1 MEEKAL
7 KENNNLINLNL
18 NQNFQNP
25 LLNQTNRFEAYLDGL
40 EGIVD
45 NEPQNNKYEAIK
57 FHKLNEYPYFLI
69 GKVIS
74 KFEFDGQNQHLKGV
88 GILVGPD
95 VVLTVAHNLC
105 HMKSSGNVYKAKQ
118 VYFEPAANGKFNLFE
133 KVKFRNYFIPE
144 NYIKALNDNDE
155 DGQLYNDWGLIF
167 LSNPIG
173 DYIKKYFD
181 IKDCKYIEII
191 NGLYSFFSKN
201 EIMNNNL
208 DLSSFLNQKYNSD
221 SKNQNLNS
229 DGRNNNDNNNYDNKK
244 ALKISIVGYSKNK
257 INDLKNQYASKKLST
272 SAGNT
277 GNNINLN
284 NQGKNRANEN
294 NDDYELDK
302 NINININI
310 NTKEKRHVVTEGLFK
325 TVANNKLI
333 RNKHLENMGNGID
346 YILFNNEDLN
356 RDFNEIDDENLIMTE
371 SKGTLKMDFSEID
384 SYLKKNF
391 NDLVSIGNDA
401 CNNNNIKS
409 KAPTQEFE
417 CAPHLATESNFSP
430 KNEELIK
437 NELLAAFGCIE
448 DDLLQKKNDNGI
460 NSDNKNNDI
469 SKRDSNNSFTNSKI
483 KNENP
488 GRKISESLT
497 GNGPKSLKYPISTYK
512 GQSGSPI
519 FLRIKKNDN
528 NPKSK
533 YIYVF
538 IGLHSRR
545 GPIKNDKLTEL
556 NNNISNINNN
566 ANNISNATN
575 KLPENFFISETE
587 NATDSYPAHS
597 NIKNYLSL
605 KNDNLKNNVLN
616 KIPSSEIQSGENALL
631 SNLKPEE
638 AEYKSLIMKNGICNY
653 NVALNILGD
662 TSKNIMDVINQN
674 KESLNKERT
683 SLNSEFV
690 LVRLFDKENLALKGL
705 FKNQLNMEVLFQV
718 ASDFKKLPIEFI
730 RFKQCSDHF
739 SKNYLTY
746 NHDREKFLYK
756 LIENEEES
764 SELEFYIN
772 INKNT
777 YSKFIAESIFN
788 KFSEN
793 YDIEKVKL
801 DFKKFSKHLFDTIFI
816 ELKGYDPNSS
826 FYGKF
831 FKLIRDH
838 LIKKIAIDNSN

>member
-1 MEEKAL
+1 MEEKAI
-7 KENNNLINLNL
+7 KENTNSINLNL
-18 NQNFQNP
+18 NQNYQNS
-25 LLNQTNRFEAYLDGL
+25 LLNQPANRFEAYLDGL

-95 VVLTVAHNLC
+95 IVLTVAHNLC
-105 HMKSSGNVYKAKQ
+105 HMKSAGNIYKAKQ

-144 NYIKALNDNDE
+144 NYTKALNDNDE
-155 DGQLYNDWGLIF
+155 DAQLYNDWGLIF
-167 LSNPIG
+167 LSNPVG

-181 IKDCKYIEII
+181 IKNCKYIEVI
-191 NGLYSFFSKN
+191 NGLYSFFSRN
-201 EIMNNNL
+201 EMMNTDLSNFLNDNYNCESNNL
-208 DLSSFLNQKYNSD
+208 
-221 SKNQNLNS
+221 KNMT
-229 DGRNNNDNNNYDNKK
+229 DNNKK

-257 INDLKNQYASKKLST
+257 INDLKNQYPKKTQS
-272 SAGNT
+272 SAKSPNK
-277 GNNINLN
+277 INMN
-284 NQGKNRANEN
+284 PSNRA
-294 NDDYELDK
+294 YETKEETEIDK

-310 NTKEKRHVVTEGLFK
+310 NTKENKHVVTEGLFK
-325 TVANNKLI
+325 TTANNKLI

-346 YILFNNEDLN
+346 YILFNNEELN

-371 SKGTLKMDFSEID
+371 SKGTLKMDLSEID
-384 SYLKKNF
+384 NYLKN
-391 NDLVSIGNDA
+391 NLIDMLSNGNDA
-401 CNNNNIKS
+401 CNNKNVNNS
-409 KAPTQEFE
+409 NSNAPKPEFE
-417 CAPHLATESNFSP
+417 CAPNSATESCFSP
-430 KNEELIK
+430 QKENDLLINEHFA
-437 NELLAAFGCIE
+437 NSSFIE
-448 DDLLQKKNDNGI
+448 DDLTQKENYTRHSI
-460 NSDNKNNDI
+460 NKV
-469 SKRDSNNSFTNSKI
+469 

-488 GRKISESLT
+488 GRRISDSLT
-497 GNGPKSLKYPISTYK
+497 RNGLKSLKYPISTYK

-528 NPKSK
+528 NPKNK

-545 GPIKNDKLTEL
+545 GPIKNDKINEIGFNSNVNSNSNSNNLSSASSKGTENL
-556 NNNISNINNN
+556 F
-566 ANNISNATN
+566 
-575 KLPENFFISETE
+575 LSETE
-587 NATDSYPAHS
+587 NAFDSLPINT
-597 NIKNYLSL
+597 NIKKLITYNNNNNKQLNITG
-605 KNDNLKNNVLN
+605 NDNLPGKNHLM
-616 KIPSSEIQSGENALL
+616 A
-631 SNLKPEE
+631 NLKPEE
-638 AEYKSLIMKNGICNY
+638 AEYNNLIMKNGICNY

-662 TSKNIMDVINQN
+662 TSKNIMDVINKN
-674 KESLNKERT
+674 KESPNREKPI
-683 SLNSEFV
+683 LNSEFV
-690 LVRLFDKENLALKGL
+690 LVRLYDKDNLALKGL

-730 RFKQCSDHF
+730 RFKQCSDQF

-756 LIENEEES
+756 LVENEEENC
-764 SELEFYIN
+764 ELEFNIN

-777 YSKFIAESIFN
+777 YSKFIAETIFN

-793 YDIEKVKL
+793 YNMDKVKL
-801 DFKKFSKHLFDTIFI
+801 EFKKYSKHLFDSIFT
-816 ELKGYDPNSS
+816 ELKGYDPNTS

-831 FKLIRDH
+831 FKLIRDY
-838 LIKKIAIDNSN
+838 LLKKIDIENYN